1 MCHWKHY
8 LMMGNST
15 PFIMFN
21 VLQFIYIHNK
31 PKFLLYFLFTPYLS
45 VLFDCNCCSYKTVGI
60 LPHNINSHIF
70 AFHLPFSR
78 WPSLVSLLS
87 PIQGKYLPSSSSGFH
102 GNHVLSHS
110 LAARRPLL
118 FLPPSPRKRN
128 GKYTELN
135 TQLIEMKNYLL
146 FQRIMCTPL
155 GCYRTVPCE
164 DATLFLAST
173 NFKLSAAWATSSC
186 TPFCSNREL
195 SFTTNHLYTE
205 QRVTCL
211 SEREWMH
218 MVRYF

>member
-1 MCHWKHY
+1 
-8 LMMGNST
+8 MGNST

-78 WPSLVSLLS
+78 WPSLLSLLS

-118 FLPPSPRKRN
+118 FLPPLLSTALRSSSPLLCRPA
-128 GKYTELN
+128 N
-135 TQLIEMKNYLL
+135 TISCFFLL
-146 FQRIMCTPL
+146 DTFISAQDFTS
-155 GCYRTVPCE
+155 
-164 DATLFLAST
+164 LFLAMIV
-173 NFKLSAAWATSSC
+173 C
-186 TPFCSNREL
+186 
-195 SFTTNHLYTE
+195 
-205 QRVTCL
+205 
-211 SEREWMH
+211 
-218 MVRYF
+218 